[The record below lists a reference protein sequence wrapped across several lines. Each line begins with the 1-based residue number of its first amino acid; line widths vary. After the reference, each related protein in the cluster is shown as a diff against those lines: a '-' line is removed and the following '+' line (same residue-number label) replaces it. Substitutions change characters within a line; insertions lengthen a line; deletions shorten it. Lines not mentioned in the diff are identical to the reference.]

1 MKPETLALKTCNSLI
16 DVQNMVSEEHV
27 LKILKTMPAYF
38 HQHLNVSIEDIA
50 GFQYNFEYWISTLG
64 LRFAKGFK
72 LYYPKYLK
80 NPEIIEEIKKILGN
94 EEYAGGREG
103 FIYLLKENK
112 LDFLFVETVSN
123 HPEFFQIPRLQF
135 QTINTLVKRK
145 IKGFDVEVEQLF
157 KKLDKRKD
165 GAGIYNICQKYLTDA
180 VHYKRHFKDI
190 LD

>member
-1 MKPETLALKTCNSLI
+1 MGKRALHSSNKKHCQRHNPI
-16 DVQNMVSEEHV
+16 N
-27 LKILKTMPAYF
+27 
-38 HQHLNVSIEDIA
+38 
-50 GFQYNFEYWISTLG
+50 
-64 LRFAKGFK
+64 
-72 LYYPKYLK
+72 K
-80 NPEIIEEIKKILGN
+80 NH
-94 EEYAGGREG
+94 
-103 FIYLLKENK
+103 YLLKENK

>member
-1 MKPETLALKTCNSLI
+1 M
-16 DVQNMVSEEHV
+16 
-27 LKILKTMPAYF
+27 
-38 HQHLNVSIEDIA
+38 
-50 GFQYNFEYWISTLG
+50 
-64 LRFAKGFK
+64 
-72 LYYPKYLK
+72 K

-145 IKGFDVEVEQLF
+145 IKGFDVEVDQLF